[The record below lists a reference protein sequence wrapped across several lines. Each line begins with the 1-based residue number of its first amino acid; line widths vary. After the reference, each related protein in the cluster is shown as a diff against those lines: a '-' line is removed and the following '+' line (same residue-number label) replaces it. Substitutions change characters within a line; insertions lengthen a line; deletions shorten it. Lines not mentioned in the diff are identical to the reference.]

1 MDGGRDVWMET
12 KERIKVLNKVFSNK
26 SKREPFGFETGKLKF
41 ARMGNNMVWRETFT
55 RVATNKL

>member
-1 MDGGRDVWMET
+1 MET

-26 SKREPFGFETGKLKF
+26 SKREPFGFETAKLKF